1 MQSLLLL
8 PLFVLP
14 LGPKPDALA
23 LFRKWCRSPS
33 PELRIQAV
41 HSLRGHIGRES
52 RVALLSLL
60 ADPHPAVRAAVRG
73 ALVERPPG
81 EGPALAGGI
90 LALRP
95 AAARREGLRALLAR
109 KEDPSAFATDT
120 DPEVRARALASGR
133 VAVPELRAAAKSR
146 DGRTRALALEG
157 LHDPE
162 RARAHLKDPA
172 DEVRIA
178 CARVVGDPAPLVR
191 LLADRSWRVRL
202 AAVRGAERLRH
213 RDAIPALIRLL
224 DGGPGRVRARAV
236 EALEHLTQTSW
247 GADAVRWK
255 RWWAQAGDGFEVPAP
270 RRRPRHEYTRAT
282 VAFKRIPVV
291 SRRLSFVLDASRSMS
306 REAPGGGGRTRWQ
319 LLLRDLR
326 GVLARLPRGTRFNV
340 FLFRTDVEA
349 WRKRLVPAT
358 PGARRACREWIEAAR
373 PGGWTNLFDALAL
386 ALADDDVDTLY
397 VLTDGVPSRGGETE
411 RRSILDEIAFLNRY
425 RLVQINC
432 VQAGSEKGL
441 GKKWR
446 GFLEELAKAH
456 DGVSV
461 RE

>member
-1 MQSLLLL
+1 MR
-8 PLFVLP
+8 
-14 LGPKPDALA
+14 A
-23 LFRKWCRSPS
+23 
-33 PELRIQAV
+33 
-41 HSLRGHIGRES
+41 
-52 RVALLSLL
+52 
-60 ADPHPAVRAAVRG
+60 AVRAA
-73 ALVERPPG
+73 LVARPPG
-81 EGPALAGGI
+81 EGPALAAGI
-90 LALRP
+90 AALRP

-109 KEDPSAFATDT
+109 KEDPTAFAADP

-133 VAVPELRAAAKSR
+133 VALPQVRAAVKSR

-162 RARAHLKDPA
+162 RARRHVKDPA

-178 CARVVGDPAPLVR
+178 CARLVDDAPSLVR

-213 RDAIPALIRLL
+213 TDAIPALIRLL
-224 DGGPGRVRARAV
+224 AGGPGRVRARAL
-236 EALEHLTQTSW
+236 EALERLTQTSW
-247 GADAVRWK
+247 GADAARWK
-255 RWWAQAGDGFEVPAP
+255 RWWAQVGAGFEAPAP
-270 RRRPRHEYTRAT
+270 RPRPRHEYTRAT
-282 VAFKRIPVV
+282 LNFKRIPVV

-306 REAPGGGGRTRWQ
+306 REAPGGGGRTRWD
-319 LLLRDLR
+319 LLMRDLR
-326 GVLARLPRGTRFNV
+326 GVLKRLPRGTRFNV
-340 FLFRTDVEA
+340 FLFRTGVEA

-386 ALADDDVDTLY
+386 ALEDDDVDTLY
-397 VLTDGVPSRGGETE
+397 VLTDGVPSRGSETE
-411 RRSILDEIAFLNRY
+411 RRSILAEIAFLNRY

-441 GKKWR
+441 GKKWH
-446 GFLEELAKAH
+446 GFLEELAQAH

>member
-1 MQSLLLL
+1 MQTLLLL

-14 LGPKPDALA
+14 LGPEPDALA
-23 LFRKWCRSPS
+23 LFRKWRRSPS

-73 ALVERPPG
+73 ALVRRPPG
-81 EGPALAGGI
+81 EGPALADGI
-90 LALRP
+90 AALRP
-95 AAARREGLRALLAR
+95 PAARREGLRALLAR
-109 KEDPSAFATDT
+109 KEDPSSFAADP

-133 VAVPELRAAAKSR
+133 VAVPELRAAAQSR

-157 LHDPE
+157 LHEPE
-162 RARAHLKDPA
+162 RARRHLDDPA
-172 DEVRIA
+172 AEVRIA
-178 CARVVGDPAPLVR
+178 CARVVDDPASLVR

-202 AAVRGAERLRH
+202 AAIRGAERLRH
-213 RDAIPALIRLL
+213 RATIPALIRLL
-224 DGGPGRVRARAV
+224 TGQPGRVQARAV
-236 EALEHLTQTSW
+236 QALEHLTQTAW
-247 GADAVRWK
+247 GADATRWK
-255 RWWAQAGDGFEVPAP
+255 RWWAQAGGGFEVPEP
-270 RRRPRHEYTRAT
+270 RPRARPEYTRAT
-282 VAFKRIPVV
+282 VTFKRIPVV

-306 REAPGGGGRTRWQ
+306 REAPGGGGKTRWQ
-319 LLLRDLR
+319 LLRRDLY

-373 PGGWTNLFDALAL
+373 PGGWTNLFDALKL
-386 ALADDDVDTLY
+386 ALADGDLDTLY
-397 VLTDGVPSRGGETE
+397 VLTDGVPSRGSETE
-411 RRSILDEIAFLNRY
+411 RRSILAEIAFLNRY